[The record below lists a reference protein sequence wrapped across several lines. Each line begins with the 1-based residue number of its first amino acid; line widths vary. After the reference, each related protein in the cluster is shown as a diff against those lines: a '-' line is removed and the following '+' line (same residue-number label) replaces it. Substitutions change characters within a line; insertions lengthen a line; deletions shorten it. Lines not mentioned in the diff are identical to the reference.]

1 MIKKGNMEITKEMIE
16 NGVAVDLLVEG
27 CDELVEL
34 AKDDYKAWSDL
45 SSKYD
50 GDTES
55 RRKIKDDMIADYNR
69 EIHYYAGSKYIKVVT
84 GSSVWGFVVKVHND
98 KKFRFGDILKAAG
111 GKTPARNFARGN
123 VIDREFRG
131 VSWTGAG

>member
-1 MIKKGNMEITKEMIE
+1 MEITKEMIE

-55 RRKIKDDMIADYNR
+55 RRKIKDDMISEYNR
-69 EIHYYAGSKYIKVVT
+69 EISYSDGSKYVKIIT
-84 GSSVWGFVVKVHND
+84 GNSVWGFVVRVHND
-98 KKFRFGDILKAAG
+98 KKFRFGDILKPAG
-111 GKTPARNFARGN
+111 WKTPARNFARGN
-123 VIDREFRG
+123 VIDGNFGG
-131 VSWTGAG
+131 VSWTGAA